1 MLRAAVGKKAAIGLS
16 PWNIR
21 GSEDKMNEVVIWA
34 EMLAVPVLVGLVG
47 VMICYL
53 RDQHALNEQ
62 HKLPH

>member
-1 MLRAAVGKKAAIGLS
+1 
-16 PWNIR
+16 
-21 GSEDKMNEVVIWA
+21 MNEVVIWA